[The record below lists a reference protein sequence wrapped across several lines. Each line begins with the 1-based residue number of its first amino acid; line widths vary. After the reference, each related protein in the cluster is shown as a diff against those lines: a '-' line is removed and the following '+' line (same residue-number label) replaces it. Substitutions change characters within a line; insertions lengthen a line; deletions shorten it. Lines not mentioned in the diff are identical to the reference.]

1 MRPLIAALIL
11 ATLVPATPLAAADA
25 PSEVAGLKADL
36 IANLT
41 DAENKL
47 VGLAEATPQDKF
59 GWRPTPE
66 VRTTAQVYLHVAGG
80 LYFLSNLLGAPRPEA
95 VPKDIEALT
104 DKAEVIAALKVGFAH
119 ARQVIESAPE
129 SAVAGKV
136 KVPWGEMTYR
146 GILIALATHTHEH
159 LGQAIAYARSVG
171 VVPPWSA
178 GGVS

>member
-1 MRPLIAALIL
+1 MKTMTALLIAL
-11 ATLVPATPLAAADA
+11 ALVPAAPLAAADA
-25 PSEVAGLKADL
+25 PSEAAGLKADL

-47 VGLAEATPQDKF
+47 VGLAEATPQDKY
-59 GWRPTPE
+59 GWRPSPE

-80 LYFLSNLLGAPRPEA
+80 IYFLSGLLGAARPEG

-104 DKAEVIAALKVGFAH
+104 DKAQVIAALKEGFAH
-119 ARQVIESAPE
+119 ARRVIETAPE
-129 SAVAGKV
+129 SALAGKV

-146 GILIALATHTHEH
+146 SILIALATHSHEH

-178 GGVS
+178 AGG